1 MKKILYSLLIFAS
14 ATLFAQKNTNVKFAV
29 SGDMIGTVAMFESQK
44 DFIQST
50 QVYKTAA
57 SLPQKLKKFS
67 FIADQGLTE
76 VKFKNNNSP
85 FDNISLASFNE
96 QSNLP
101 KDTPVFIEGYE
112 FKDTNMRVYSEIAQ
126 DLEVKDYNGVKT
138 LFITTTRKQ

>member
-1 MKKILYSLLIFAS
+1 MKKILYSLFIFAS
-14 ATLFAQKNTNVKFAV
+14 ATLFAQKNPNVKFAV

-44 DFIQST
+44 DFVQST

-67 FIADQGLTE
+67 FLADQGLTE
-76 VKFKNNNSP
+76 VKFKNNVSP
-85 FDNISLASFNE
+85 FDNISLASFNQ

-112 FKDTNMRVYSEIAQ
+112 FKDTNMRVFSEIAQ
-126 DLEVKDYNGVKT
+126 NLEVKDYNGVKT
-138 LFITTTRKQ
+138 LFITSTRK